1 MSKLLNIKPHIE
13 KFDKL
18 INEMQKGNF
27 NALFVKGEKGVG
39 KSSLLRE
46 FSLQCQ
52 KQTEPIINLIVSN
65 EKPLGQF
72 NLSNVSPF
80 KTMEHAIDLLL
91 KAKKISAKKKLAIN
105 MSLSA
110 LSAIPLAGDSIKAAK
125 ELVRDWKQ
133 YKSEINSESKQIKN
147 THLAELYDTFLAKA
161 EKETFVLMFD
171 DAEWTDPNSI
181 ELLSLLIENL
191 KDYKCLIIFAYN
203 EENLNSPS
211 IPFNNLLEIDF
222 PSIKIENLSQEN
234 TIKHCKNLINHYKQ
248 NEDFNNWIYNKT
260 LGNPGLIDEY
270 NQYFLINPPF
280 DENGNL
286 IISLDDDKLL
296 SSSHIAI
303 AKSLEMLS
311 DEEINILSA
320 ASIEGNEFSV
330 YILSKLL
337 EKDILYL
344 IKKLRI
350 ISKKTNIIRSL
361 GAFKKYG
368 VKSTMYSFTKSYYS
382 EYFRKSLEYEEY
394 VSINGILSSILKIQY
409 EMGDDEEK
417 KLIAPYLAAHLKE
430 SGDEEESNEL
440 LKDALSRY
448 DDETKIVIN
457 ENNIEYGGNGEGNN
471 NENSGNENENNNT
484 EEFDPDL
491 LEFSNYRKVIIKLF
505 NKREYEKSIEK
516 AEFCLENLS
525 HLSDSQIS
533 MIYIMIARN
542 YIELSDLEN
551 AFSQLTKSA
560 INEFIDPNIEC
571 LYYNT
576 KALYYF
582 SSGNQKRA
590 INTLKK
596 AAELNDNISD
606 EMKLL
611 IMFNIS
617 NMSPKTEDKQQE
629 KYDLAAKNFADD
641 MRLNLN

>member
-18 INEMQKGNF
+18 LNEMQKGNF
-27 NALFVKGEKGVG
+27 NVLFVKGEKGVG

-46 FSLQCQ
+46 FSLHCQ
-52 KQTEPIINLIVSN
+52 TQTEPIINLIVTN

-181 ELLSLLIENL
+181 ELLSLLIESLIN
-191 KDYKCLIIFAYN
+191 YKCLIVFSYN
-203 EENLNSPS
+203 DENLNSPS
-211 IPFNNLLEIDF
+211 IPFNNLLEKDF
-222 PSIKIENLSQEN
+222 PTIKIENLSQEN
-234 TIKHCKNLINHYKQ
+234 TIKHCKNLINNFKQ
-248 NEDFNNWIYNKT
+248 NEDFNTWIYNKT

-280 DENGNL
+280 DKNGNL

-344 IKKLRI
+344 INKLRI
-350 ISKKTNIIRSL
+350 ISKKTNIIKSL

-368 VKSTMYSFTKSYYS
+368 VKSTIYSFTKSYYS

-409 EMGDDEEK
+409 ELGDDEEK

-448 DDETKIVIN
+448 NEETKVVIN
-457 ENNIEYGGNGEGNN
+457 ENNIEFANN
-471 NENSGNENENNNT
+471 TNNSNENSSNNNDNNS

-491 LEFSNYRKVIIKLF
+491 LEFSNYRKIIIKLF
-505 NKREYEKSIEK
+505 NNREYEKSIEK
-516 AEFCLENLS
+516 AEYCLENLS

-533 MIYIMIARN
+533 MIHIMIARN

-551 AFSQLTKSA
+551 SFASLTKSA
-560 INEFIDPNIEC
+560 QNDFIDPNIEC

-596 AAELNDNISD
+596 SAELNENISD

-617 NMSPKTEDKQQE
+617 NMTSLTDNNQKE
-629 KYDLAAKNFADD
+629 KFNIAAQNLADD